1 MRKRDLKRIEKEIDA
16 NHKLNMHESAQAELA
31 EAQKLEEREKK
42 PKKKGSNLSD
52 AECQVI
58 AQELANKMAK
68 AVEDDNANNVKK
80 LPALKKYLL
89 VEEVSRQLRRSAISQ
104 MFLEKGGCG
113 LLGQWLEPLPD
124 GTFPNLTV
132 VQEILTTIDLL
143 NIGPDELQSDKNL
156 GRIVKLY
163 ARNIPNMPQV
173 VNLAKK
179 IIDRWSRL
187 VFGIKTTYS
196 RDLDDDFEGDAH
208 HDQYKRLRRKLADIQ
223 NVA

>member
-1 MRKRDLKRIEKEIDA
+1 MQEA
-16 NHKLNMHESAQAELA
+16 HKLEQL
-31 EAQKLEEREKK
+31 K
-42 PKKKGSNLSD
+42 KKKGHNNMSD
-52 AECQVI
+52 AEIQTI
-58 AQELANKMAK
+58 AQELATKMQR
-68 AVEDDNANNVKK
+68 AVEEDNANNVKK

-104 MFLEKGGCG
+104 VFLENGGCG

-132 VQEILTTIDLL
+132 VQEILSTVDLL
-143 NIGPDELQSDKNL
+143 NIGPDELQTDKNL
-156 GRIVKLY
+156 GRVVKLY

-196 RDLDDDFEGDAH
+196 RDIDDEDYDSH
-208 HDQYKRLRRKLADIQ
+208 RDQYRRLKRKL
-223 NVA
+223 

>member
-1 MRKRDLKRIEKEIDA
+1 M
-16 NHKLNMHESAQAELA
+16 
-31 EAQKLEEREKK
+31 
-42 PKKKGSNLSD
+42 SD
-52 AECQVI
+52 AEIQSI
-58 AQELANKMAK
+58 AQELATKMQR
-68 AVEDDNANNVKK
+68 AVEEDNANNLKK

-104 MFLEKGGCG
+104 VFLDNGGCG

-132 VQEILTTIDLL
+132 VQEILSTIDLL
-143 NIGPDELQSDKNL
+143 SIGPDELQTDKNL

-187 VFGIKTTYS
+187 VFGIKTNYS
-196 RDLDDDFEGDAH
+196 RDADDEDFDTH
-208 HDQYKRLRRKLADIQ
+208 RDQYRRLKRKLEEIKGQAQTLNESDQ
-223 NVA
+223 EDNKSNSHDHSEPKTKNKGPN